1 MSLTIVVGPS
11 PLFYPDPWSSEAMSS
26 AACSCEPDAVVPDFR
41 WIPQPCPAY
50 LGDWIFEA
58 DTEHRLGLVRDYL
71 FDAFVDLT
79 PVWLF
84 APTDST
90 ERVAAL
96 QRAFPHALMRTGSI
110 GENGDEVLSRIGSPP
125 AVERMRILSW
135 PDDARANFTT
145 ALLEVAERNL
155 VESSVLRSR
164 GRARFVGQ
172 RFREQRLYAD
182 WDLDPDRT
190 MAATRPGGELYTAIA
205 FP

>member
-1 MSLTIVVGPS
+1 
-11 PLFYPDPWSSEAMSS
+11 MSS
-26 AACSCEPDAVVPDFR
+26 AARSCDPGAVVPEFR
-41 WIPQPCPAY
+41 WIPQPFPAY

-71 FDAFVDLT
+71 FDAFVELT

-84 APTDST
+84 APTDSR
-90 ERVAAL
+90 ERVSTL
-96 QRAFPHALMRTGSI
+96 RRAFPHAFIRTASI
-110 GENGDEVLSRIGSPP
+110 GENCDEVLSRIGDPP
-125 AVERMRILSW
+125 MVERMVIPSW

-145 ALLEVAERNL
+145 ALLEVAEKNL
-155 VESSVLRSR
+155 VEGSILRSD
-164 GRARFVGQ
+164 GRAQFVGR
-172 RFREQRLYAD
+172 RFREQRLYVD